1 MKNQLELTR
10 SNLRDVLLEEYM
22 EKYFKLE
29 ADLKSV
35 FEKHI
40 VQEDCSFK
48 VRNHLE
54 RLEKKLRQKKLKKLH
69 KFYEND
75 NFYFDCLERFG
86 SHDESFSFTYNFVS
100 FCISFV
106 PDFENLHYLLTLNDN
121 SNESTLIC
129 DSCKTFWALFDLKND
144 KTIVIK
150 GANKETAVVVW
161 DRDDYFDEA
170 EKQLGDKEVY
180 EEVNNDPQPF
190 TSTIH
195 RTVEKIRKR
204 GHLPADNIKQ
214 FMVKDPKF
222 ARFYLL
228 TLCQKSTRG

>member
-1 MKNQLELTR
+1 
-10 SNLRDVLLEEYM
+10 M

-29 ADLKSV
+29 TDFKCAFAKY
-35 FEKHI
+35 I
-40 VQEDCSFK
+40 VQEDWLLK

-150 GANKETAVVVW
+150 GANKETA
-161 DRDDYFDEA
+161 
-170 EKQLGDKEVY
+170 
-180 EEVNNDPQPF
+180 
-190 TSTIH
+190 TS
-195 RTVEKIRKR
+195 
-204 GHLPADNIKQ
+204 
-214 FMVKDPKF
+214 
-222 ARFYLL
+222 
-228 TLCQKSTRG
+228 KSTNLYQHYSQNSRENKKKRTSACW

>member
-1 MKNQLELTR
+1 M
-10 SNLRDVLLEEYM
+10 
-22 EKYFKLE
+22 
-29 ADLKSV
+29 
-35 FEKHI
+35 
-40 VQEDCSFK
+40 
-48 VRNHLE
+48 
-54 RLEKKLRQKKLKKLH
+54 
-69 KFYEND
+69 
-75 NFYFDCLERFG
+75 
-86 SHDESFSFTYNFVS
+86 
-100 FCISFV
+100 
-106 PDFENLHYLLTLNDN
+106 
-121 SNESTLIC
+121 
-129 DSCKTFWALFDLKND
+129 
-144 KTIVIK
+144 
-150 GANKETAVVVW
+150 VVW
-161 DRDDYFDEA
+161 DRDDYFEEA